1 MEMGDQL
8 HTLAPFCPVRP
19 PGPTGIGNILFPEF
33 NKFII
38 LSFISDID
46 LSVFKN

>member
-1 MEMGDQL
+1 
-8 HTLAPFCPVRP
+8 
-19 PGPTGIGNILFPEF
+19 LFPEF

-46 LSVFKN
+46 LSVFKNW